1 MVDRQPFMLAVSV
14 MSILTRLRIP
24 MPCKVQN
31 VLLLSNGT
39 ALKRDVMMEM
49 EMEIEM
55 ELRSNVG
62 RGYEQSEQIASWGL
76 WLI

>member
-24 MPCKVQN
+24 MPCKVQH

-39 ALKRDVMMEM
+39 ALMRDVMMEM
-49 EMEIEM
+49 EME
-55 ELRSNVG
+55 LRSQVG
-62 RGYEQSEQIASWGL
+62 RGYEQSEQVGGCG
-76 WLI
+76 

>member
-1 MVDRQPFMLAVSV
+1 MVDRQPFMLAVSG

-24 MPCKVQN
+24 MPCMVQN

-39 ALKRDVMMEM
+39 ALKRDMMM
-49 EMEIEM
+49 EM

-62 RGYEQSEQIASWGL
+62 RGYEQSEQIASWVL

>member
-24 MPCKVQN
+24 MPCMVQN

-49 EMEIEM
+49 E
-55 ELRSNVG
+55 LRSQVG
-62 RGYEQSEQIASWGL
+62 RGYEQSEQVGGL

>member
-39 ALKRDVMMEM
+39 ALKRDMMM
-49 EMEIEM
+49 EM

-62 RGYEQSEQIASWGL
+62 RGYEQSEQIASWVL

>member
-49 EMEIEM
+49 EMEM
-55 ELRSNVG
+55 ELRSQVG
-62 RGYEQSEQIASWGL
+62 RGYEQSEQFGGCG
-76 WLI
+76 

>member
-1 MVDRQPFMLAVSV
+1 
-14 MSILTRLRIP
+14 

-49 EMEIEM
+49 EMEM

-62 RGYEQSEQIASWGL
+62 RGYEQSEQVGGCG
-76 WLI
+76 

>member
-24 MPCKVQN
+24 MPCKDQN
-31 VLLLSNGT
+31 VPLLSYGT

-49 EMEIEM
+49 E
-55 ELRSNVG
+55 LRSQAG
-62 RGYEQSEQIASWGL
+62 RGDEQSEQVGGCG
-76 WLI
+76 

>member
-24 MPCKVQN
+24 MPCMVQN

-49 EMEIEM
+49 EME
-55 ELRSNVG
+55 LRSQVG
-62 RGYEQSEQIASWGL
+62 RGYEQSEQFGGCG
-76 WLI
+76 